1 MPTMIWGNQNN
12 KKSENEEYVLKH
24 QERVQ
29 QYLNKFKVP
38 TSREVTSS
46 GKKDKPANQDWQGFS
61 WINKYIDTTDDRAKR
76 YEEYREM
83 CKVPELNT
91 SINIYADNC
100 TQYNI
105 NKNVLEIQSD
115 NNKVIE
121 ILEQLYFDTLD
132 INANLWKIA
141 RNMCKLGDEFDEIIV
156 DSMESPKH
164 IVALERF
171 KKPEKVKRIEKEGK
185 LEKFLY
191 VEEDLQNDVIKETPF
206 PPWKIVH
213 FRMEDEDFD
222 PYGKSVLEP
231 GRKIWKKLSLMEDAM
246 LIYRISRAPERRV
259 FYIDV
264 GTLSTKDAN
273 LYIEQ
278 IKTKFKKKNYINP
291 STGEVD
297 QKADA
302 LGITEDFYIPVR
314 QNSAGTRIETLPP
327 GQNLGEIDDVKYFKD
342 QMLKLLGI
350 PAAYL
355 GGASETGAQYDPKS
369 YLSQQEMQFSRTIE
383 RIQKLLIKGLEK
395 IGIIELALNGI
406 KSEDLKQF
414 KIVLTPPSNVDQLME
429 IEVRNQQFT
438 LVQAIRS
445 LNADPNQPAFLPDIW
460 IYKNVLGMSDQEI
473 NKIRLQSQMQVQ
485 MNLQIQ
491 QIFQNGGAASAMTG
505 GSGGNIAPSPEGM
518 TGGGMAGAVGG
529 TPAESGAGPE
539 AGAEVPTP
547 AEAPAPATPG
557 LQIASKQ
564 FVEFDG
570 GNWLMENA
578 GDMKKLL
585 RYIQM
590 YEETKRERESEKQN
604 KKNGMIRESLKG
616 EFGGLLKTIRSSNSS
631 LIEVVKIGPKDYSRI
646 LNENKPTETK
656 KNK

>member
-1 MPTMIWGNQNN
+1 MPTNIWGTQ
-12 KKSENEEYVLKH
+12 KKQENDEYVYRH

-29 QYLNKFKVP
+29 EYLNKFKMP
-38 TSREVTSS
+38 ASREITSS

-61 WINKYIDTTDDRAKR
+61 WINKYVDTSDDRSIR
-76 YEEYREM
+76 YQEYREM

-91 SINIYADNC
+91 SINIYADNS
-100 TQYNI
+100 TQKNVK
-105 NKNVLEIQSD
+105 KNVLEIQSE

-121 ILEQLYFDTLD
+121 ILESLYFDTLD
-132 INANLWKIA
+132 INTNLWKIA
-141 RNMCKLGDEFDEIIV
+141 RNTCKLGDEFMEVIV

-164 IVALERF
+164 VVALERF
-171 KKPEKVKRIEKEGK
+171 KKPEKVKRIEKDGK

-191 VEEDLQNDVIKETPF
+191 VEEDTQNDVIKETPF

-273 LYIEQ
+273 LYIDQ

-291 STGEVD
+291 ATGEVD

-314 QNSAGTRIETLPP
+314 QNSQGTRIETLPP
-327 GQNLGEIDDVKYFKD
+327 GQNLGEIDDVKYFKE
-342 QMLKLLGI
+342 QILKLLGI

-355 GGASETGAQYDPKS
+355 GGASESGVTYDPKS
-369 YLSQQEMQFSRTIE
+369 YLSQQEMQFARTIE
-383 RIQKLLIKGLEK
+383 RVQNVLTKGLEK

-414 KIVLTPPSNVDQLME
+414 KITLTPPSNIDQLME
-429 IEVRNQQFT
+429 LEVRTQQFA
-438 LVQAIRS
+438 LVQSIRT
-445 LNADPNQPAFLPDIW
+445 LNTDPNQPAFLPDTW
-460 IYKNVLGMSDQEI
+460 IYKNVLGFTDQEI
-473 NKIRLQSQMQVQ
+473 NKIRLQSQMQMQ

-491 QIFQNGGAASAMTG
+491 QIFQNGGAAAAMG
-505 GSGGNIAPSPEGM
+505 GASGGNIAPSPEGA
-518 TGGGMAGAVGG
+518 MAGGVAGG
-529 TPAESGAGPE
+529 PTETPAGTGLPPE
-539 AGAEVPTP
+539 GG
-547 AEAPAPATPG
+547 EAPAPEAGGNPG
-557 LQIASKQ
+557 LEIAGKQ

-578 GDMKKLL
+578 SDMRKLL
-585 RYIQM
+585 QYIQM
-590 YEETKRERESEKQN
+590 YEDMKKEREVVKATRR
-604 KKNGMIRESLKG
+604 NGVIRESLKG
-616 EFGGLLKTIRSSNSS
+616 EFSGLLKTIRSDKQ
-631 LIEVVKIGPKDYSRI
+631 LIEVVKIGAKDMLKT
-646 LNENKPTETK
+646 LNEYKTVEISRK
-656 KNK
+656 I

>member
-1 MPTMIWGNQNN
+1 MPTNIWGTQ
-12 KKSENEEYVLKH
+12 KKQENDEYVFKH

-29 QYLNKFKVP
+29 EYLNRFKLP
-38 TSREVTSS
+38 ASREVTSS
-46 GKKDKPANQDWQGFS
+46 GKKEKPANQDWQGFS
-61 WINKYIDTTDDRAKR
+61 WINKYVDTSDDRATR
-76 YEEYREM
+76 YQEYREM

-91 SINIYADNC
+91 SINIYADNS
-100 TQYNI
+100 TQKNVK
-105 NKNVLEIQSD
+105 KNVLEIQSE

-121 ILEQLYFDTLD
+121 ILESLYFDTLD
-132 INANLWKIA
+132 INTNLWKIA
-141 RNMCKLGDEFDEIIV
+141 RNTCKLGDEFMEVIL

-164 IVALERF
+164 VVALERF
-171 KKPEKVKRIEKEGK
+171 KKPEKVKRIEKDGK
-185 LEKFLY
+185 LEKFVY
-191 VEEDLQNDVIKETPF
+191 VEEDAQSDVIKETPF

-213 FRMEDEDFD
+213 FRVEDEDFE

-264 GTLSTKDAN
+264 GTLATKDAN

-291 STGEVD
+291 ATGEVD

-314 QNSAGTRIETLPP
+314 QNSQGTRIETLPP

-342 QMLKLLGI
+342 QILKLLGI
-350 PAAYL
+350 PSAYL
-355 GGASETGAQYDPKS
+355 GGSSESGVTYDPKS
-369 YLSQQEMQFSRTIE
+369 YLSQQEMQFARTIE
-383 RIQKLLIKGLEK
+383 RVQNILTKGLEK

-414 KIVLTPPSNVDQLME
+414 KIALTPPSNVDQLME
-429 IEVRNQQFT
+429 IEVRTQQFA
-438 LVQAIRS
+438 LVQTIRT
-445 LNADPNQPAFLPDIW
+445 LNTDPNQPSFLPDVW
-460 IYKNVLGMSDQEI
+460 IYKNVLGFTDQEI
-473 NKIRLQSQMQVQ
+473 NKIRLQSQMQMQ

-491 QIFQNGGAASAMTG
+491 QIFQNGGATAAMSG
-505 GSGGNIAPSPEGM
+505 GSGGNIAPTPETAMAGGTAGGPSETPAGAGIPPEG
-518 TGGGMAGAVGG
+518 GEAA
-529 TPAESGAGPE
+529 PE
-539 AGAEVPTP
+539 AGGN
-547 AEAPAPATPG
+547 PG
-557 LQIASKQ
+557 LEIASKQ

-578 GDMKKLL
+578 ADMKKLL

-590 YEETKRERESEKQN
+590 YEDMKKEREEARVSRR
-604 KKNGMIRESLKG
+604 NGVIRESLKG
-616 EFGGLLKTIRSSNSS
+616 EFGGLLKTIRSDKSQ
-631 LIEVVKIGPKDYSRI
+631 LIEVVKIGNKEI
-646 LNENKPTETK
+646 QKTLNECKTTEISRK
-656 KNK
+656 K